1 MAHHHLRS
9 TAATCHWGFFD
20 AALKPVL
27 SVKSGDEVT
36 IETISGG
43 PQQLPDPKRFHIPPE
58 MHDVH
63 ANSERSLPGHILTG
77 PVAIDG
83 AEPGDVLEVE
93 ILEVKLRQDW
103 GYNVI
108 RPLAGILPDD
118 FHESRLIHIPLDAEK
133 MVGRMPWGLDLPL
146 KPFFGVMGVAPPPAW
161 GRVSSIQPR
170 AFGGNLDNKELGA
183 GAKLFLPVFVPGALF
198 SCGDGHGV
206 QGDGEV
212 CITAIET
219 ALQGRFVFRLRK
231 DLRMNYPRAET
242 ASHYI
247 TMFMDPDLDR
257 CAENAVRDMIVLLGE
272 KRNLSRE
279 DAYTLC
285 SLAADLRVTQAVNG
299 SKGVHCMIEKA
310 IVHG

>member
-9 TAATCHWGFFD
+9 GTATCHWGFFD
-20 AALKPVL
+20 AALKPAL
-27 SVKSGDEVT
+27 AIKSGDEVT
-36 IETISGG
+36 VETISGG
-43 PQQLPDPKRFHIPPE
+43 PLQLPDASRFHIPPE
-58 MHDVH
+58 MKEVHDK
-63 ANSERSLPGHILTG
+63 SERMLPGHILTG
-77 PVAIDG
+77 PIAIEG
-83 AEPGDVLEVE
+83 ALPGDVLEVD

-103 GYNVI
+103 GYNAI
-108 RPLAGILPDD
+108 RPLSGILPDD
-118 FHESRLIHIPLDAEK
+118 FDQPRLMHIPLDAAK
-133 MVGRMPWGLDLPL
+133 MVGRMPWGLELPL

-161 GRVSSIQPR
+161 GRVTSIVPR

-212 CITAIET
+212 CVTAIET
-219 ALQGRFVFRLRK
+219 ALQGRFAFRLRK
-231 DLRMNYPRAET
+231 DLRLSYPRAET
-242 ASHYI
+242 ATHYI
-247 TMFMDPDLDR
+247 TMYMDPDLDR
-257 CAENAVRDMIVLLGE
+257 CAENAVRDMIALLGE

-299 SKGVHCMIEKA
+299 SKGVHCMMLKA
-310 IVHG
+310 VAHG

>member
-9 TAATCHWGFFD
+9 SAATCHWGFFD
-20 AALKPVL
+20 ATLKPVL
-27 SVKSGDEVT
+27 TVKSGDEVT
-36 IETISGG
+36 IETISGD
-43 PQQLPDPKRFHIPPE
+43 QRVLPDPARFHIPPE
-58 MHDVH
+58 LHDVH
-63 ANSERSLPGHILTG
+63 ANCERPLPGHIMTG
-77 PVAIDG
+77 PVAVEG
-83 AEPGDVLEVE
+83 AQPGDVLEVE
-93 ILEVKLRQDW
+93 ILDVKLRQDW

-118 FHESRLIHIPLDAEK
+118 FDEPRLIHIPLDAEK
-133 MVGRMPWGLDLPL
+133 MTGRMPWGLDLPL

-161 GRVSSIQPR
+161 GRLSSIQPR

-219 ALQGRFVFRLRK
+219 ALQGRFVLTVRK
-231 DLRMNYPRAET
+231 DLRFTYPRAET
-242 ASHYI
+242 ATHYI
-247 TMFMDPDLDR
+247 TMYMDPDLDR
-257 CAENAVRDMIVLLGE
+257 CAENAVREMIVLLGE